1 MAGRLFLTHTLSDSA
16 KRMCR
21 STSWVYEQLRK
32 GNLQGYKLGGSLY
45 IRGEELLA
53 MLKPVV
59 YRQKSAEA

>member
-1 MAGRLFLTHTLSDSA
+1 
-16 KRMCR
+16 MCR

-32 GNLQGYKLGGSLY
+32 GILQGYKLGGSLY